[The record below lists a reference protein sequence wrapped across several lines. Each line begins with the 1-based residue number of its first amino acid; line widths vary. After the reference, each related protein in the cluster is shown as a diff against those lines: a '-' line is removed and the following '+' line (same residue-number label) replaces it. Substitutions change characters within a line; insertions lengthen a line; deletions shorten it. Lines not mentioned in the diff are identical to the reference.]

1 MLSAIK
7 WLMSVVLLLSN
18 AGQAKAGQILI
29 NPGFESGSL
38 VPWYA
43 KSCGPVVTNAQSHAG
58 TFSMFAMTSDE
69 IRQDFWPISSSDI
82 TELSFWVQLRGGA
95 FDLVE
100 FFYLDGSSGNSSVQG
115 FTDNWTFFDVTSHLD
130 AGKSL
135 SGIGV
140 YGSGAGAYLDDF

>member
-1 MLSAIK
+1 MKSGRTF
-7 WLMSVVLLLSN
+7 
-18 AGQAKAGQILI
+18 GQFQ
-29 NPGFESGSL
+29 
-38 VPWYA
+38 VR
-43 KSCGPVVTNAQSHAG
+43 
-58 TFSMFAMTSDE
+58 TSPSYH
-69 IRQDFWPISSSDI
+69 FGYSS
-82 TELSFWVQLRGGA
+82 EGA